1 MKKKSYNKKI
11 AQIVEEKSIVTSRAS
26 TMTTFWNAI
35 TGPKFWKASWI
46 CAALI
51 FCLRLSGIG
60 LTSIYIISMIRNI
73 AEETEGKFP
82 ISPVVGGF
90 LLAIVNA
97 VFAVLMSP
105 LVPKFGRKTLS
116 VCGCLGMFL
125 CNVSAGVCLQVK
137 WYMTSFIAMIMFVFF
152 YVLPGN
158 VIYLYVSEVTVD
170 QAAGLSMGFY
180 AVGSLLFSFT
190 TEYLMVWLTVPG
202 TFYLTAC
209 INAINLIFWCCAI
222 ESAGKSDK
230 EQKLLYAPKNDDMN
244 EGETATAVDTKKM
257 TA

>member
-1 MKKKSYNKKI
+1 MLFLIAIKEEPVAYNIAAGNTKGAEAMLKNIYLRGKMKKKSYNKRI
-11 AQIVEEKSIVTSRAS
+11 AQIVEEKSILTSRAS

-73 AEETEGKFP
+73 ADETEGKFP

-97 VFAVLMSP
+97 VFAVLLST

-116 VCGCLGMFL
+116 VAGCLGMFL
-125 CNVSAGVCLQVK
+125 CNVSAGVCLQ
-137 WYMTSFIAMIMFVFF
+137 
-152 YVLPGN
+152 
-158 VIYLYVSEVTVD
+158 
-170 QAAGLSMGFY
+170 
-180 AVGSLLFSFT
+180 
-190 TEYLMVWLTVPG
+190 
-202 TFYLTAC
+202 
-209 INAINLIFWCCAI
+209 
-222 ESAGKSDK
+222 
-230 EQKLLYAPKNDDMN
+230 
-244 EGETATAVDTKKM
+244 
-257 TA
+257 